1 MEKVIGLPVEIII
14 GEIITDAAM
23 SVELEVDTRP
33 KKKERGGMTEEHK
46 QKISEAQRERWR
58 KRKV

>member
-1 MEKVIGLPVEIII
+1 MEIII

-23 SVELEVDTRP
+23 SVELEVDVEP
-33 KKKERGGMTEEHK
+33 KQKEEKGGMAEEHK
-46 QKISEAQRERWR
+46 AKISEAQRERWR